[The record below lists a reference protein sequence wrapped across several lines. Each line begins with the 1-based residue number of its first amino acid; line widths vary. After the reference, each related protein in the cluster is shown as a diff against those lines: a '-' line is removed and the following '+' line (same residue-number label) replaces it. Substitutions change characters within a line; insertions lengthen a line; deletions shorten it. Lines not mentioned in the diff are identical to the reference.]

1 MSQIQDADFNL
12 HKELHKAEQ
21 NLAAVSS
28 HFQAIAESLDG
39 QVFWNNTK
47 RISEDLF
54 KDYFNMSM
62 QVQSGI
68 NNLTDFIE
76 KLGDEERAI
85 RKQGA
90 RKDQRIIEVSNAQ
103 TNKLNTALD

>member
-1 MSQIQDADFNL
+1 
-12 HKELHKAEQ
+12 
-21 NLAAVSS
+21 
-28 HFQAIAESLDG
+28 
-39 QVFWNNTK
+39 
-47 RISEDLF
+47 
-54 KDYFNMSM
+54 MSM